1 MIHTLSM
8 IFRAGFRPAR
18 CSPVAGVLVLFM
30 LPLVAQAQWFRYTDT
45 AMTTPVELEFWFS
58 DQQGADA
65 IADDVL
71 EVFHRVGQTMSRY
84 REDSE
89 LSRVNR
95 EAANHPVSV
104 SSGLFR
110 VLKKARDVAE
120 LSGGAFDV
128 SFGSVGYLYDYRAHQ
143 QPSDKQI
150 QSQLGHINYHDII
163 LDEAEHTVFY
173 RHQGLLVDLG
183 GIAKGYAVDL
193 GVERLVRAGVRHA
206 RLSAGGD
213 MRLLGDKRGRPWLVG
228 VRDPRSHARNAVVLP
243 LENVAIST
251 SGDYE
256 RFFINEKGE
265 RVHHILSPDTGK
277 SVRGVQS
284 VTIIGDDA
292 LTTDG
297 LSTAVFVLGPEKG
310 LKMIEKLP
318 GIDAII
324 IDDQRVMHF
333 SKGLAPPASEH

>member
-1 MIHTLSM
+1 MIRTLF
-8 IFRAGFRPAR
+8 IRVGAGFRPAR
-18 CSPVAGVLVLFM
+18 NRLLAGLLLFAVM
-30 LPLVAQAQWFRYTDT
+30 PLAAQAEWFRYTDT

-58 DQQGADA
+58 DQTAADA

-71 EVFHRVGQTMSRY
+71 AVFHQVDHTMSRY

-95 EAANHPVSV
+95 HAADNPVPV
-104 SSGLFR
+104 SSGLFQ

-143 QPSDKQI
+143 QPSDQQI
-150 QSQLGHINYHDII
+150 QAQLGHINYHDII
-163 LDEAEHTVFY
+163 LNDAGHTVFY
-173 RHQGLLVDLG
+173 RHKGLLVDLG

-228 VRDPRSHARNAVVLP
+228 VRDPRSHVRNAVVLP

-310 LKMIEKLP
+310 LKMIKKLP

-333 SKGLAPPASEH
+333 SKGLEPPTSER